1 MKNQTYWSNRQK
13 QLNSQLEKDEEKLR
27 QKLSAEYDKQSKRL
41 EKEIA
46 AYYQQYGAN
55 DVIEYR
61 TLLLSLS
68 DADRQLLMERMDEF
82 AQKYPQ
88 YAHLTPVRESI
99 YKLDRLEGL
108 QTSIRMQQL
117 EIGAIDNIQLEQHLS
132 EYAAKSANVAA
143 EQLGFGKNFYNINSD
158 VVKMTINKK
167 WINDKNFSERIWD
180 NRKKL
185 ADYLC
190 NDFASAVVR
199 GDSYQEC
206 INALKGRFNN
216 VSRNDMFRLI
226 YTEDT
231 YVTNEA
237 SAQTFEEYYEQYQF
251 HTVDGNACKTCKGI
265 NEKIFYFKDRKP
277 GLNFPPLHAWCRC
290 YYTVEVDDWDKWMD
304 DYVDKKEKSNIETS
318 NGKIKNI
325 EVRGGF
331 YETNEISEDIKTEI
345 IRSIN
350 KIQSEYEVKVD
361 DFSYEDISKLFG
373 RVPFQFQAIN
383 DSGKYKSK
391 FVINKG
397 FNWEENLEFLNE
409 RIYNKNYKKGIL
421 ASKNTEDLIYHEMA
435 HFMSFQD
442 CETYYDFY
450 SKERELR
457 REFISGVSIYSD
469 RTEDGAETIAEGFV
483 RMKNN
488 EEVDARVKKL
498 VENYIE
504 RWKK

>member
-27 QKLSAEYDKQSKRL
+27 QNLSAEYDKQSKRL

-46 AYYQQYGAN
+46 SYYQLYGTN

-88 YAHLTPVRESI
+88 YAHLMPVRESI

-132 EYAAKSANVAA
+132 EYVAKSANVAA

-167 WINDKNFSERIWD
+167 WINEKNFSERIWD

-190 NDFASAVVR
+190 NDFASAIVR
-199 GDSYQEC
+199 GDSYQKC
-206 INALKGRFNN
+206 INALKDRFDN

-231 YVTNEA
+231 HVTNEA

-251 HTVDGNACKTCKGI
+251 HTVDGNTCKTCKGI
-265 NEKIFYFKDRKP
+265 NEKIFYFKNRRP

-290 YYTVEVDDWDKWMD
+290 YYTTVIPGRGTLEEEYAKLMG
-304 DYVDKKEKSNIETS
+304 DKKQAESVAKSAESDIIKLNRKIERRE
-318 NGKIKNI
+318 KNI
-325 EVRGGF
+325 GAFANLEIPMQKRYVLALCKKYNIDTKGITFKIQRSENLLKLEYYGITDPDNIGRIDLLPNAF
-331 YETNEISEDIKTEI
+331 TNEEQLIRTVIHEKCHVKQLNKYGKKYVQDNLADMEKQAYKFEDVFYNILK
-345 IRSIN
+345 R
-350 KIQSEYEVKVD
+350 
-361 DFSYEDISKLFG
+361 
-373 RVPFQFQAIN
+373 RV
-383 DSGKYKSK
+383 
-391 FVINKG
+391 
-397 FNWEENLEFLNE
+397 NL
-409 RIYNKNYKKGIL
+409 
-421 ASKNTEDLIYHEMA
+421 
-435 HFMSFQD
+435 
-442 CETYYDFY
+442 
-450 SKERELR
+450 
-457 REFISGVSIYSD
+457 
-469 RTEDGAETIAEGFV
+469 
-483 RMKNN
+483 
-488 EEVDARVKKL
+488 
-498 VENYIE
+498 
-504 RWKK
+504 